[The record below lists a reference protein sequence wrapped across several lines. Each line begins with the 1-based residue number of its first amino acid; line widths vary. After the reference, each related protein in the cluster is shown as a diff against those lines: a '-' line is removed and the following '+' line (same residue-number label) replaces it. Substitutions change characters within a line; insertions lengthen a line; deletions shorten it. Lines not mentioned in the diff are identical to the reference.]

1 MRILKWVAIG
11 LVGLVVV
18 VVAGVFIVASSIDP
32 NQYKPQ
38 IVEAAKKATG
48 RDLALKGDIKLAIG
62 FSPSFGIADV
72 TFSNAPWGSRP
83 EMVKVGRFEVQVA
96 LLPLLSKQIE
106 ITRLVLA
113 DTDILLETDAA
124 GRGNWEFETAAPAPA
139 QPNQPQAAQGGAAG
153 GGPLPVVRAVE
164 LRNARFAYRDG
175 KTRETQEIK
184 LERILVNADGAAD
197 PLRLDIAGAVNV
209 PALAGE
215 QKFTLK
221 GQVGSV
227 ERALQTV
234 GRPYPV
240 DLAFAVGDNVLTGKI
255 AGGIMVPTKGQGYT
269 FDLIAEIPEVQK
281 LAALAKQ
288 EIPALGPLKLTLK
301 IADSGPSNRLSLPEI
316 KVEFGKADTIKLDVA
331 GAFLDPLEQRGLNV
345 AVRAVSIDMAAPFRA
360 ARMEPAVAGPL
371 DLQLQ
376 LRDTAAARY
385 QLSNL
390 KLAAGPQNAVDLTG
404 EATLANPPGGKP
416 SVQANL
422 RSTSVDLV
430 KLFPPKPATAQPAR
444 PAAAPSA
451 ATPSDGRVI
460 PNEKVPFELLNS
472 ANADLRYA
480 ADSIVTQGA
489 TLRSLNLQLVVN
501 NGQLTLRPLTFE
513 MDGGKFAIET
523 TANAAQKGFTQ
534 KVEMRNL
541 DVGRVLT
548 ERKLNDWFKGGLT
561 AFDLNLR
568 GQGETARGLAATL
581 QGDVFLNMG
590 PGELGQAATRV
601 IGDWLGK
608 VAPPLAALN
617 IGTSVRCGIHK
628 IDFQNGVGTYKAGL
642 IDTGIMSARTSGSF
656 DLRSEQLNLNQVA
669 GPVAVF
675 IRGTFANSSVVPD
688 PAGTAQALL
697 SGGAGA
703 VTGIVGGAGNIVGGA
718 GAIVGGLLG
727 GGQRQAAPAQAAP
740 AASNACAQALAA
752 ATGRPAPAQP
762 ASAPA
767 AQPAPAQAAPAPA
780 PSGGIQVPGI
790 GRLPFGR

>member
-18 VVAGVFIVASSIDP
+18 AVAGVFIVASSIDP

-38 IVEAAKKATG
+38 IVEAAKNATG
-48 RDLALKGDIKLAIG
+48 RDLALKGDIKLSIG
-62 FSPSFGIADV
+62 LSPSFGIADV
-72 TFSNAPWGSRP
+72 TFANAAWGSRP

-106 ITRLVLA
+106 IKRLVLA

-124 GRGNWEFETAAPAPA
+124 GRGNWEFQTAAPAPT
-139 QPNQPQAAQGGAAG
+139 QPNQAQPAQGGAAS
-153 GGPLPVVRAVE
+153 GPLPVVREVE

-197 PLRLDIAGAVNV
+197 PLRLDIAGSVNV

-240 DLAFAVGDNVLTGKI
+240 DLSFAVGDNVLTGKL
-255 AGGIMVPTKGQGYT
+255 AGGIVAPTKGQGYT
-269 FDLIAEIPEVQK
+269 FDLMAEIPEVQK

-301 IADSGPSNRLSLPEI
+301 VADSGPSNRLSLPEI
-316 KVEFGKADTIKLDVA
+316 KIEFGKADTIKLDVA

-345 AVRAVSIDMAAPFRA
+345 AVRAVSTDMAAPFRA

-390 KLAAGPQNAVDLTG
+390 KLAAGPQNAVDLSG

-430 KLFPPKPATAQPAR
+430 KLFPPKPASAQAAR
-444 PAAAPSA
+444 PAAPA
-451 ATPSDGRVI
+451 ATTPSDGRVI

-480 ADSIVTQGA
+480 ADSIVTEGA

-501 NGQLTLRPLTFE
+501 NGQLTLRPLTFD

-541 DVGRVLT
+541 DVGRVLN

-561 AFDLNLR
+561 SFDLNLR

-601 IGDWLGK
+601 IGDWLAK

-656 DLRSEQLNLNQVA
+656 DLRTEQLNLNQVA
-669 GPVAVF
+669 GPVAVL
-675 IRGTFANSSVVPD
+675 IRGTFANSSVIPD

-703 VTGIVGGAGNIVGGA
+703 VTGIVGGAGS
-718 GAIVGGLLG
+718 IVGGLLG
-727 GGQRQAAPAQAAP
+727 GGQRPAAAPAQAAP
-740 AASNACAQALAA
+740 SASNACAQALAA

-767 AQPAPAQAAPAPA
+767 SQPAPAQAAPAPA

>member
-18 VVAGVFIVASSIDP
+18 VVAGVFVVASSIDP

-38 IVEAAKKATG
+38 LVEAAKKATG
-48 RDLALKGDIKLAIG
+48 RDLSLKGDIRFSIG

-72 TFSNAPWGSRP
+72 TFANAPWGSRP

-96 LLPLLSKQIE
+96 LLPLLSKRIE

-113 DTDILLETDAA
+113 DADILLETDAA
-124 GRGNWEFETAAPAPA
+124 GRGNWEFQTAAPAPA
-139 QPNQPQAAQGGAAG
+139 QPNQTQPNQNQAAQGSGA

-175 KTRETQEIK
+175 KTRETQAIR
-184 LERILVNADGAAD
+184 LERILVNADGASD
-197 PLRLDIAGAVNV
+197 PLRLDIAGSVDV

-215 QKFTLK
+215 QRFTLK
-221 GQVGSV
+221 GEVGSV
-227 ERALQTV
+227 ERALQSV

-240 DLAFAVGDNVLTGKI
+240 DLAFAVGDNVLTAKI
-255 AGGIMVPTKGQGYT
+255 AGGIMAPAKGQGYA
-269 FDLIAEIPEVQK
+269 FDIVAEIPEVQK

-288 EIPALGPLKLTLK
+288 EIPALGPLKLALK
-301 IADSGPSNRLSLPEI
+301 LVDSGPGNRLSLPEI

-331 GAFLDPLEQRGLNV
+331 GAFLDPLEQRGLSV
-345 AVRAVSIDMAAPFRA
+345 ALRAVSTDMAAPFRA

-376 LRDTAAARY
+376 VRDTAAARY
-385 QLSNL
+385 QITNL
-390 KLAAGPQNAVDLTG
+390 KLVAGPNGAVDLAG

-430 KLFPPKPATAQPAR
+430 KLFPPKAVQVQQVR
-444 PAAAPSA
+444 PAAAGPAA
-451 ATPSDGRVI
+451 ATPGDGRVI
-460 PNEKVPFELLNS
+460 PNAKIPFELLDS
-472 ANADLRYA
+472 ANVDLRYA
-480 ADSIVTQGA
+480 AASIVTEGA
-489 TLRSLNLQLVVN
+489 TLRGLVLQLAVN
-501 NGQLTLRPLTFE
+501 NGQLALRPLTFE
-513 MDGGKFAIET
+513 MDGGRFSIET

-541 DVGRVLT
+541 DVGRALA

-561 AFDLNLR
+561 SFDLNLR
-568 GQGETARGLAATL
+568 GQGDTARGLAATL

-590 PGELGQAATRV
+590 PGEIGQAASRV

-608 VAPPLAALN
+608 VAPPLAAINL
-617 IGTSVRCGIHK
+617 GTSVRCGIHK
-628 IDFQNGVGTYKAGL
+628 IDFQNGVGTYRAGL
-642 IDTGIMSARTSGSF
+642 IDTGILSARTTGSF

-675 IRGTFANSSVVPD
+675 IRGTFADSSVIPD
-688 PAGTAQALL
+688 PVGTAQAAL
-697 SGGAGA
+697 SGGAGT
-703 VTGIVGGAGNIVGGA
+703 VTGLVGGAGS
-718 GAIVGGLLG
+718 IVGGLLG
-727 GGQRQAAPAQAAP
+727 GQRSAAPARAAP
-740 AASNACAQALAA
+740 ASSNACAQALAA
-752 ATGRPAPAQP
+752 ATGRAAPAQTAP
-762 ASAPA
+762 SQSAP
-767 AQPAPAQAAPAPA
+767 APAPA